1 MVTGAAG
8 CIGSCLTRR
17 LLSLGEPVVAFDKD
31 FTSSELLS
39 NKSENLEIAAGDL
52 SQKELLLSITKDVDI
67 VYHLAAKV
75 HEVPKNKEEELEFF
89 KVNVEGT
96 RILLD
101 TCVANGIS
109 KFIFFSTV
117 ATFKEKNGAII
128 NEHSPVKPVTAY
140 SRSKL
145 EAERLVINYQ
155 KKHSLIVV
163 VLKLPVVYGP
173 NDKGNVGRLIEAI
186 AKRKFRI
193 IGKGKNLKSM
203 VYVENVTDAA
213 ILVAQTDK
221 ASGKAYIVADDSPYS
236 LNEIAETIAAQLEI
250 PLARVHVPKWSA
262 YLLGALCDMTKKL
275 VRIDLPLSRD
285 SVKKLTMDTVFSP
298 EAIKRELGY
307 KPKFGLQEG
316 MKITID
322 WYKSVKS
329 DLESQ

>member
-1 MVTGAAG
+1 M
-8 CIGSCLTRR
+8 
-17 LLSLGEPVVAFDKD
+17 GEPVVAFDKD

-145 EAERLVINYQ
+145 EA
-155 KKHSLIVV
+155 
-163 VLKLPVVYGP
+163 
-173 NDKGNVGRLIEAI
+173 
-186 AKRKFRI
+186 
-193 IGKGKNLKSM
+193 
-203 VYVENVTDAA
+203 
-213 ILVAQTDK
+213 
-221 ASGKAYIVADDSPYS
+221 
-236 LNEIAETIAAQLEI
+236 
-250 PLARVHVPKWSA
+250 
-262 YLLGALCDMTKKL
+262 
-275 VRIDLPLSRD
+275 
-285 SVKKLTMDTVFSP
+285 
-298 EAIKRELGY
+298 
-307 KPKFGLQEG
+307 
-316 MKITID
+316 
-322 WYKSVKS
+322 
-329 DLESQ
+329 